1 MGGKNNKREAKD
13 PLLEWLRSR
22 IGRGRGKKPAKGLAV
37 LLGKNQS
44 QVTRI
49 LQGRPLLIEELRVI
63 ERYLAEKAPGQD
75 DFVDTRVS
83 GLTAVTVAKDPTEI
97 PVVVIIA
104 PAVWRETGVA
114 VGIPERVSAVLDD
127 RLVRL
132 KQYACTVEADPSR
145 IAICVPYRQMRQ
157 GGPED
162 GDLVHVV
169 RTKGMLEEHTLR
181 LVRMI
186 DGDWFL
192 SPEKFPADA
201 KHLVKFPA
209 KSDKEIEVRGLVIFE
224 GHKRRY

>member
-1 MGGKNNKREAKD
+1 MAGKNKPEAID
-13 PLLEWLRSR
+13 PLLQWLRSR

-37 LLGKNQS
+37 RLGKNAS

-49 LQGRPLLIEELRVI
+49 LKGRPLLIEELRVI
-63 ERYLAEKAPGQD
+63 EQYLAEKAPGQD

-97 PVVVIIA
+97 PVAVIIA
-104 PAVWRETGVA
+104 PSVWRETGVA

-127 RLVRL
+127 RLARL
-132 KQYACTVEADPSR
+132 KQYACAVEAEPSR
-145 IAICVPYRQMRQ
+145 IAICVPYRQIRQ
-157 GGPED
+157 GPEE

-181 LVRMI
+181 LVRLI
-186 DGDWFL
+186 DGDYFL

-201 KHLVKFPA
+201 KHLVKFPTR
-209 KSDKEIEVRGLVIFE
+209 SDKELEVRGLVIFE